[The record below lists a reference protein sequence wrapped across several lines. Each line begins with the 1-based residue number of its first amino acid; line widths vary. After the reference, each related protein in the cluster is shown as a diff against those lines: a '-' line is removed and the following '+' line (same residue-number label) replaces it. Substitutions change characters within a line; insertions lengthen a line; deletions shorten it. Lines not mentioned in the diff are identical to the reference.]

1 MKSIVKGLLMFTA
14 AELGF
19 YLWLKPHDREMFY
32 LLWAVFACA
41 LLLYNTFNV
50 SSNHLGYS
58 GLDDERGSGIASDFA
73 SGEFDSSKKVTK
85 FGKIINPHNI
95 TCLLMTLLNGFAS
108 LYLT

>member
-1 MKSIVKGLLMFTA
+1 MKSIAKGLLLFIGT
-14 AELGF
+14 ELIF
-19 YLWLKPHDREMFY
+19 FIWLKPHDKEMFY
-32 LLWAVFACA
+32 FFWAVIAFA

-58 GLDDERGSGIASDFA
+58 GLDEERRSGIESDFA

-85 FGKIINPHNI
+85 FGKIINPYNL
-95 TCLLMTLLNGFAS
+95 TCLVMTLSNGLAS

>member
-14 AELGF
+14 VELGF
-19 YLWLKPHDREMFY
+19 YLWLNLMIGKCFIY
-32 LLWAVFACA
+32 YGVFLACA

-73 SGEFDSSKKVTK
+73 SGEFDSSKKS
-85 FGKIINPHNI
+85 N
-95 TCLLMTLLNGFAS
+95 
-108 LYLT
+108 